1 MTGEGR
7 KRYLD
12 VLSDGTGAT
21 AERVLRA
28 ALVQFPE
35 PEVEIRRHARVR
47 DRDRAEPILRR
58 AVEDRS
64 LLVFSVV
71 SPELSAYLHE
81 RTQALHLE
89 AVDVIGSVIERLG
102 VFLAQQPIHRPG
114 PLLPLTDEYF
124 RRIEAVEFTVKSDAG
139 KDPRMFTDADLVLL
153 GVSRT
158 SKTPLATLLAQRGL
172 RVANHTVVVDKPLPD
187 SLLALSSQR
196 IVGLTI
202 DIDALC
208 AIRQERLEK
217 LGMPAGTQYG
227 VRPHVERE
235 VRYAENLFAEHPS
248 WPVVDTTGRSIDE
261 TAGIILERMSE
272 RRPTPPRRN
281 PVARIPT

>member
-1 MTGEGR
+1 MGQG

-21 AERVLRA
+21 AERVMRA
-28 ALVQFPE
+28 ALLQFPQQ
-35 PEVEIRRHARVR
+35 EVEIRRHARVR
-47 DRDRAEPILRR
+47 TRDRAEPILRR
-58 AVEDRS
+58 AVQDRS

-71 SPELSAYLHE
+71 SPELSEYLHE
-81 RTQALHLE
+81 RTQELHLE
-89 AVDVIGSVIERLG
+89 AVDVIGSVIGRLE
-102 VFLAQQPIHRPG
+102 VFLAQKPIHRPG

-139 KDPRMFTDADLVLL
+139 KDPRMFTNADLVLV

-172 RVANHTVVVDKPLPD
+172 KVANHTVVIDKPLPAQLHALD
-187 SLLALSSQR
+187 SHQV
-196 IVGLTI
+196 VGLTI
-202 DIDALC
+202 DADTLC
-208 AIRQERLEK
+208 RIRQDRLEK
-217 LGMPAGTQYG
+217 LGMPAGTKYG

-235 VRYAENLFAEHPS
+235 LRYAEKLFAQYP
-248 WPVVDTTGRSIDE
+248 WPVVDTSGRSIDE

-272 RRPTPPRRN
+272 RMMGTPSDS